1 MTFMQIGQS
10 LREELKK
17 TDKDNLTD
25 KELNEIL
32 ATCNEELGE
41 KGALMY
47 NDLDQVLNKIY
58 SEVNA

>member
-1 MTFMQIGQS
+1 MMMMMLMSVFF
-10 LREELKK
+10 LLFVRA
-17 TDKDNLTD
+17 

-32 ATCNEELGE
+32 ATCDEELGE
-41 KGALMY
+41 QGALMY

>member
-1 MTFMQIGQS
+1 MT
-10 LREELKK
+10 E
-17 TDKDNLTD
+17 